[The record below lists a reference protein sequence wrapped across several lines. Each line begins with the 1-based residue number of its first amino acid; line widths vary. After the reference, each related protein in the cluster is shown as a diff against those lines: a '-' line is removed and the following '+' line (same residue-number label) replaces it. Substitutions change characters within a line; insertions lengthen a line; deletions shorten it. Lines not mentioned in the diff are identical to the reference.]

1 MNKQK
6 IFTGDFILGTTLNFF
21 LMLNYYTPIVV
32 MAVYATDTLKASVS
46 GGGLAAGI
54 FVIGALVARVLC
66 GKWMETTGRR
76 KMLIYSSLA
85 TLLINIMYFAA
96 STLPILIAVR
106 FLHGLAYGAVA
117 TAIGTIVASGIPA
130 ERRGEGLGYYLL
142 SITVASA
149 IGPFLGMNL
158 MSHFGFITIFVA
170 CNIMAFLSFIMSLF
184 IKVSEN
190 KQQERKVIS
199 IGSGLSKYI
208 EFPVVPI
215 SLVCFI
221 SYFCY
226 SGVMTFLTPYA
237 KAEGFASSASFYF
250 IVYSAS
256 ILMTRPYTGRLFDTK
271 GENITMYPSFI
282 AFAAGMFLLG
292 AAHNSLSILAS
303 AAFVGLGLGA
313 IQSCG
318 LAIAVRM
325 TPPERLG
332 LANSTFYMFVD
343 AGVGIGPVILGLGLS
358 STGYRGMYYTLGVLS
373 VLCVGIYYFLHGKK
387 RTEEINVAQTDQP
400 AML

>member
-6 IFTGDFILGTTLNFF
+6 IFTGDFILGTSINFF

-32 MAVYATDTLKASVS
+32 MTVYATDTLKASVG

-54 FVIGALVARVLC
+54 FVIGALVARVFC
-66 GKWMETTGRR
+66 GKWIETTGRR
-76 KMLIYSSLA
+76 RMLVYSLFA
-85 TLLINIMYFAA
+85 TVLINLTYFAA
-96 STLPILIAVR
+96 NTLPILIAVR
-106 FLHGLAYGAVA
+106 FLHGVAYGAAA
-117 TAIGTIVASGIPA
+117 TAVGTIVAGGIPA

-158 MSHFGFITIFVA
+158 MSHFGFVTIFA
-170 CNIMAFLSFIMSLF
+170 ASSAMAFISFFQSLF
-184 IKVSEN
+184 MKVGEN
-190 KQQERKVIS
+190 RRQESKVIR
-199 IGSGLSKYI
+199 IGSGLSRYI
-208 EFPVVPI
+208 EFAVIPV
-215 SLVCFI
+215 SFVCFI

-237 KAEGFASSASFYF
+237 KAEGFAGSASFYF

-271 GENITMYPSFI
+271 GENVTMYPSFI

-292 AAHNSLSILAS
+292 AAHNSLGILVS

-343 AGVGIGPVILGLGLS
+343 AGVGIGPVVLGMSLD
-358 STGYRGMYYTLGVLS
+358 STGYRGMYYALGVLS
-373 VLCVGIYYFLHGKK
+373 VLCVGIYYFLHGKR
-387 RTEEINVAQTDQP
+387 RTDEIASERADQP
-400 AML
+400 VML